1 MFDRINAAVNTG
13 HSRRLWPVFALL
25 IAVVALP
32 TGVVFW
38 FVNQA
43 MQNEE
48 LAMRQRLT
56 DLYRSQLQ
64 TAAERIQ
71 KGWHD
76 KVDLV
81 SNTVGRNPGPEAF
94 AALVRAGQVD
104 SVLIY
109 RKGAVIYPKPS
120 AFPRIMA
127 EPQTPA
133 WLEARNLE
141 YAKNS
146 PKAAAEVYSRISR
159 QAGSAQEE
167 ALALM
172 AQARCLN
179 KDRNRSETIRVL
191 VDVLGK
197 NRYRHAVDAQGRSI
211 SLNALLFALQLMKES
226 SDPSFQ
232 RNARILAD
240 DLNDYRDFSIP
251 SSQRRFLMEQLRLLW
266 PDCPVFP
273 TFAAETLA
281 AGFEKI
287 PADSLKSGQM
297 QPTPIEKIWAY
308 PSADKSWIALFR
320 QRHLIDWINSAGA
333 AHEIIG
339 GIRLSILQP
348 GNADSPYLSEKI
360 GDEFP
365 SWKAGLSLDAEDPF
379 QSAARQ
385 KIIVYVWTGIMM
397 TAGIVLLSIL
407 LAAHLRRQMRLTN
420 LRNDLIAT
428 VSHELKTP
436 LASMRLLIDTLRDGR
451 YRDTQLVQE
460 YLQMISKENSRL
472 SGLIEGF
479 LAFSRM
485 ERNKAK
491 FKREMLQSREIVDA
505 ALEAVGNRLQGP
517 DCRLV
522 LDLAP
527 KLPPVVGDRDA
538 LVTVFV
544 NLLDNALKY
553 TGESKEIRL
562 RGFAANGS
570 VHFEIQDNGI
580 GFPQSAG
587 KRIFERFYQVDQTL
601 SRRTSGCGLG
611 LSIVQ
616 FIVTAHKGSITA
628 ESEPGKG
635 STFTVQL
642 PSAG

>member
-1 MFDRINAAVNTG
+1 MFGRISGVVNTG

-25 IAVVALP
+25 IAVVVLP
-32 TGVVFW
+32 TAVVFW

-43 MQNEE
+43 MQNEQ

-64 TAAERIQ
+64 TAVDRFQIV
-71 KGWHD
+71 WHD
-76 KVDLV
+76 KVELLTDSV
-81 SNTVGRNPGPEAF
+81 EQDSGPEAF
-94 AALVRAGQVD
+94 AALVKAGQVD
-104 SVLIY
+104 SILIY
-109 RKGAVIYPKPS
+109 RKGALSYPKPS
-120 AFPRIMA
+120 AFPRVTA
-127 EPQTPA
+127 EPQTPP

-146 PKAAAEVYSRISR
+146 PKAAAEVYARISR
-159 QAGSAQEE
+159 QVDSDQEA

-179 KDRNRSETIRVL
+179 KSKSQSEAIRVL
-191 VDVLGK
+191 VDALGK
-197 NRYRHAVDAQGRSI
+197 KRYRNVVDAQGRSV

-232 RNARILAD
+232 ENAGILAD
-240 DLNDYRDFSIP
+240 HLNDYRDFSIP

-266 PDCPVFP
+266 PDCPAFP
-273 TFAAETLA
+273 TFAAEELA

-287 PADSLKSGQM
+287 AADSLKPGQM
-297 QPTPIEKIWAY
+297 QPTPIGKIWAF

-320 QRHLIDWINSAGA
+320 HDHLIDWINSAVSA
-333 AHEIIG
+333 QEIIG
-339 GIRLSILQP
+339 GTRLSIIQP
-348 GNADSPYLSEKI
+348 GNADSPSLSEKI

-365 SWKAGLSLDAEDPF
+365 SWKAALSLDAGDPF
-379 QSAARQ
+379 HSAARQ
-385 KIIVYVWTGIMM
+385 RITVYVWTGVLM
-397 TAGIVLLSIL
+397 TAGVILLSIL
-407 LAAHLRRQMRLTN
+407 LAVYLRRQMRLTN
-420 LRNDLIAT
+420 LKNDLIAT

-436 LASMRLLIDTLRDGR
+436 LAAMRLLIDTLQDSRHQDSR
-451 YRDTQLVQE
+451 LVQE

-472 SGLIEGF
+472 SSLIEGF
-479 LAFSRM
+479 LTFSRM

-491 FKREMLQSREIVDA
+491 FEREILQSREVVDA
-505 ALEAVGNRLQGP
+505 ALEAVGNRLHAPG
-517 DCRLV
+517 CRLD

-527 KLPPVVGDRDA
+527 DLPPVMGDRDA

-553 TGESKEIRL
+553 TGETKEIRL

-570 VHFEIQDNGI
+570 VCFEVQDNGI
-580 GFPQSAG
+580 GFSRSDVR
-587 KRIFERFYQVDQTL
+587 KVFERFYQVDRTL
-601 SRRTSGCGLG
+601 SRRTGGCGLG